1 MSPMIAISRCLSW
14 ALAAAVFLQSQTT
27 FASVPVPQAVIDAP
41 PNSWIKLNVN
51 RFVDAWAP
59 GGLTP
64 YHTKAVIE
72 AWSSFAWDGNRGNII
87 LWGGGHANYHGNEV
101 YLWSSETGL
110 WSRGSLSSSVV
121 ADANV
126 HARFETVDGPMHS
139 PISMH
144 TYDGNMFLPRLDRF
158 VVFGG
163 PQYNQG
169 GHGADRYDANGN
181 RRWTGPY
188 LWDPAKADPWKTGGL
203 NGSHIISTAYPVDA
217 IQGGGMWQN
226 RDSWPQGIPAG
237 SDRMF
242 ATNFAAYADENG
254 QDVLYLSG
262 TGGLWRYTIH
272 ALDDPSQDRYELMGR
287 FNGGLHPHG
296 AGTFNPARRL
306 WVELRGSD
314 FLYYD
319 LSSPDIAL
327 GRIFNDR
334 IVYADAADQGAFTLG
349 SWAWP
354 TLGDRF
360 GLEYDP
366 PRDRFLLWEGTNEL
380 WELKAPDDLAAGH
393 WTLKRLTPPITNTP
407 YPDRIADSVLSGGGY
422 YTWTGTAGKWKY
434 IAEWDVFIGLYHP
447 IRGDIWVYKPA
458 LSDHGL
464 PAGEVGRPYRAQL
477 QAQGG
482 VPPYSWQLSQGRLPE
497 GLILDAVSGEIR
509 GMPTIADTQSFTVD
523 AVDAAQG
530 RVSLEL
536 TITTAANDIV
546 FADDFQD
553 GTLSHWSRLRNGQ
566 VMLIEDGD
574 GNRALRKTTNNDPH
588 GGWAELSFPV
598 DDYEMV
604 LHARKVNDAGG
615 AGLRYSL
622 TNALGNGYGI
632 YLSSGSGRMII
643 ERRDGWKATELARS
657 SNGIAGG
664 AEIGRW
670 YTLRL
675 TRQGELLRADLF
687 LDRPDI
693 DAIAPNLTA
702 FTHDAK
708 HRAASHV
715 SVNGGRNYDTDD
727 LRVKR
732 LPSPPPGAPHLFDD
746 DFERG
751 TSGPWKPLRNGE
763 ISVVHD
769 PSVGRVLRKSGFN
782 DPHGGTASLATPAR
796 DFDLVLHT
804 RKVDT
809 VGGSASR
816 YSLTDTKGNGY
827 GIGLSHPW
835 GRLTLERRD
844 AWTATELARSASGIA
859 GMELGSWYTLRLT
872 RQGDHLRARVYAGR
886 TDDLTTAPLHDVQ
899 FSDGAHATVTQIN
912 VNGGYTFDTDNI
924 RIR

>member
-1 MSPMIAISRCLSW
+1 MITTSHRLFW
-14 ALAAAVFLQSQTT
+14 ALAAAAFLRAPMVN
-27 FASVPVPQAVIDAP
+27 ASAPVPQAVIDAP
-41 PNSWIKLNVN
+41 PNSWVKLNVN

-72 AWSSFAWDGNRGNII
+72 AWSSFAWDSNRGNII

-101 YLWSSETGL
+101 YLWNSETGL

-121 ADANV
+121 ADPNV
-126 HARFETVDGPMHS
+126 HARFETIDGPMHS

-169 GHGADRYDANGN
+169 GYGADRYDDNGT

-188 LWDPAKADPWKTGGL
+188 LWDPSKADPWKTGGL
-203 NGSHIISTAYPVDA
+203 DGSHIVSAEYPANA

-237 SDRMF
+237 SDRIF

-254 QDVLYLSG
+254 QDVLYLAG
-262 TGGLWRYTIH
+262 TGGLWRYTIRS
-272 ALDDPSQDRYELMGR
+272 LDDPSQDTYELVGR

-296 AGTFNPARRL
+296 AGTFNPERRL

-314 FLYYD
+314 FVYYD
-319 LSSPDIAL
+319 LSSPGVAL
-327 GRIFNDR
+327 GKVFNSR
-334 IVYADAADQGAFTLG
+334 IVYADASEEGTFAFG
-349 SWAWP
+349 SWTWP

-380 WELKAPDDLAAGH
+380 WELKAPDDLATGH
-393 WTLKRLTPPITNTP
+393 WILKRLTPPITNNP

-458 LSDHGL
+458 LSDHAL
-464 PAGEVGRPYRAQL
+464 PTGEVGRPYRAQL

-482 VPPYSWQLSQGRLPE
+482 VPPYNWQISQGRLPE
-497 GLILDAVSGEIR
+497 GLILDGLSGEIR

-523 AVDAAQG
+523 VVDAAQG

-536 TITTAANDIV
+536 TITTTANDIV

-553 GTLSHWSRLRNGQ
+553 GTLSPWTRLRNGQ
-566 VMLIEDGD
+566 VTLIEDGD

-588 GGWAELSFPV
+588 GGWAELSLPV
-598 DDYEMV
+598 GNYEMV
-604 LHARKVNDAGG
+604 LHARKASDAGG
-615 AGLRYSL
+615 GTLRYSV
-622 TNALGNGYGI
+622 TDALGNGYGI
-632 YLSSGSGRMII
+632 YLSSGNGRIII
-643 ERRDGWKATELARS
+643 ERRDGWKTTELARS
-657 SNGIAGG
+657 SSGIAGG
-664 AEIGRW
+664 TGIGRW

-675 TRQGELLRADLF
+675 TRQGGMLRADLF
-687 LDRPDI
+687 LDRPDV
-693 DAIAPNLTA
+693 DASAPHVTVFA
-702 FTHDAK
+702 HDAT
-708 HRAASHV
+708 HLLASRV
-715 SVNGGRNYDTDD
+715 SVNGGYDYDTDN
-727 LRVKR
+727 LRIKQ
-732 LPSPPPGAPHLFDD
+732 LPSPPPNAPLLFDD

-751 TSGPWKPLRNGE
+751 SLGPWKNLRKGE
-763 ISVVHD
+763 VAVVYD
-769 PSVGRVLRKSGFN
+769 QSVGWVLRKSTLN
-782 DPHGGTASLATPAR
+782 DPNGGMASLAMPAQ
-796 DFDLVLHT
+796 DFDLILHT

-809 VGGSASR
+809 TGGSALR
-816 YSLTDTKGNGY
+816 YSLTDANGNGY
-827 GIGLSHPW
+827 GISLGYPS
-835 GRLTLERRD
+835 GRLILERRD
-844 AWTATELARSASGIA
+844 AWVTTELARSASGIA
-859 GMELGSWYTLRLT
+859 GMTLGSWYTLRLT

-886 TDDLTTAPLHDVQ
+886 TDDLTATPLHDVQ
-899 FSDGAHATVTQIN
+899 FTDGTHGSLTQIN
-912 VNGGYTFDTDNI
+912 VNGGYTFDTDNL
-924 RIR
+924 RIW